1 VAQGVLLNRS
11 NEQASAD
18 VPLPEHGKR
27 ASTKEFKEQQSS
39 GPTNA
44 TSAADHS
51 SLRASVFQQAPGS
64 LLIKA
69 SLGKGASFE
78 SGEVFGFFFCSMYMH
93 SQSVRK
99 KSALKNPAYPP

>member
-11 NEQASAD
+11 NE
-18 VPLPEHGKR
+18 E
-27 ASTKEFKEQQSS
+27 EFKEQQSS

-78 SGEVFGFFFCSMYMH
+78 SGKLFMKIFENAE
-93 SQSVRK
+93 Q
-99 KSALKNPAYPP
+99 ALKEQFNLKQRRTM